1 MRDQDDTY
9 IFKFCIYLGQND
21 FDRKKPIRGFAVILI
36 CKYDFLKVT

>member
-9 IFKFCIYLGQND
+9 IFKFYLGQND
-21 FDRKKPIRGFAVILI
+21 FDRKKPIRGFAVILL